1 MPVNRCLFCRSDLGS
16 NSTVER
22 FPGARRVAY
31 DPFRGR
37 LWAVCRGCSRWTLAP
52 IETRWEALEEL
63 ERLTKDR
70 ARLLAQTENVGLLV
84 AGDVEIVRVGR
95 AALREEAWWRY
106 GKELRRRT
114 LESRRI
120 AKRGKVKEALVSLA
134 VIGIPLWG
142 FHSSEDWIDAARDK
156 RFGRLAW
163 RGRTLC
169 DRCGEGVHELRFD
182 DGVALAASSARP
194 DHIALRV
201 LCNRHG
207 VRREPGG
214 YTLTGPAAQHVLRR
228 VLAHHNFAGASN
240 ETLADAVHVIEQFP
254 TAVDFCSN
262 IAAHREVLRSLPV
275 ERRLALEIAV
285 NDTHERDLLALE
297 LRELERRWREEEEIA
312 AIVDRELT

>member
-1 MPVNRCLFCRSDLGS
+1 MSVKKCLFCRGDLGS

-22 FPGARRVAY
+22 FPDARRLAY

-37 LWAVCRGCSRWTLAP
+37 LWAVCRACSRWTLAP

-120 AKRGKVKEALVSLA
+120 AKRGKIKEALVSLA
-134 VIGIPLWG
+134 VIGVPIWG
-142 FHSSEDWIDAARDK
+142 FHSSEHWVDSARDK

-163 RGRTLC
+163 RGRALC
-169 DRCGEGVHELRFD
+169 DRCGEGLHELRFD
-182 DGVALAASSARP
+182 DGIALAASRAQP
-194 DHIALRV
+194 DQITLRV
-201 LCNRHG
+201 LCNRRV
-207 VRREPGG
+207 VRGEPGG
-214 YTLTGPAAQHVLRR
+214 YTLTGNTAQHVLRR
-228 VLAHHNFAGASN
+228 VLAHDNFSGASN
-240 ETLADAVHVIEQFP
+240 ETLADAVREIEQFATP
-254 TAVDFCSN
+254 VQFCNDVAV
-262 IAAHREVLRSLPV
+262 HRETLRVLPV
-275 ERRLALEIAV
+275 ERRVALEIAV
-285 NDTHERDLLALE
+285 NDAHERNLLALE
-297 LRELERRWREEEEIA
+297 LRELERRWHEEEEIA